1 LKKYKVI
8 SLDLFG
14 TLVDV
19 SSIKYTI
26 WREFLSDRF
35 TETLADTYWD
45 RAMELVFKNYE
56 ALAMN
61 TERHFPARRSFELAY
76 SELFRE
82 INLEYNPQKAA
93 RMLAKHHAY
102 SRPHTDVIS
111 FLEVLSSYKVCLSSD
126 TDDDML
132 GSLTT
137 LYHFDHVF
145 TSEKLRCYKANIN
158 GRFFSVVVD
167 YYKVNPEEIL
177 HIGDGRL
184 EIVSARKAGLMTCW
198 LNRNAAKWSHTV
210 KPHFEIGSL
219 LEAVPIVD
227 GVS

>member
-1 LKKYKVI
+1 MKQIKVI

-26 WREFLSDRF
+26 WREFLNDRY
-35 TETLADTYWD
+35 TEKQADDYWD
-45 RAMELVFKNYE
+45 RAIKLVFKNYE
-56 ALAMN
+56 TLAMN
-61 TERHFPARRSFELAY
+61 TKRYFPARRSFELAY
-76 SELFRE
+76 TELFHE
-82 INLEYNPQKAA
+82 IDLDYSPRKAA
-93 RMLAKHHAY
+93 DMLAKHHAC
-102 SRPHTDVIS
+102 SRPHSDVIP
-111 FLEVLSSYKVCLSSD
+111 FFEAISSYTVCLSSD

-132 GSLTT
+132 GALTS

-145 TSEKLRCYKANIN
+145 TSEKLRCYKANID

-184 EIVSARKAGLMTCW
+184 EIVSALKAGLMTCW
-198 LNRNAAKWSHTV
+198 LNRDAAKWSHELSRIMRLNHYW
-210 KPHFEIGSL
+210 KRYRL
-219 LEAVPIVD
+219 
-227 GVS
+227 